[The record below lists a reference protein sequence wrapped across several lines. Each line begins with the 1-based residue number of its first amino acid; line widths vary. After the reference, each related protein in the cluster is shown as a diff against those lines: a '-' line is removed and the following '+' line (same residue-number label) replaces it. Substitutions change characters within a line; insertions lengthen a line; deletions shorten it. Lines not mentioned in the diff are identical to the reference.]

1 MIYDDGLKNNFPVFI
16 VYNRLTVN
24 LPFVRNA
31 HQYYDPVSGCS
42 SSSPEPIVF
51 FKGFNPKQA
60 KGEGGEKSRRG
71 LFRHSPCLVG

>member
-31 HQYYDPVSGCS
+31 HQYCDPLSGGS
-42 SSSPEPIVF
+42 SGSTEPIVF
-51 FKGFNPKQA
+51 SKGLTLNRPR
-60 KGEGGEKSRRG
+60 GEESRRG
-71 LFRHSPCLVG
+71 LFRRSPCSVG

>member
-31 HQYYDPVSGCS
+31 HQYYDPVSGGS
-42 SSSPEPIVF
+42 SGSSEPIVF
-51 FKGFNPKQA
+51 SKGLTLNGPR
-60 KGEGGEKSRRG
+60 GGGRNQDAAF
-71 LFRHSPCLVG
+71 LDALPVQ